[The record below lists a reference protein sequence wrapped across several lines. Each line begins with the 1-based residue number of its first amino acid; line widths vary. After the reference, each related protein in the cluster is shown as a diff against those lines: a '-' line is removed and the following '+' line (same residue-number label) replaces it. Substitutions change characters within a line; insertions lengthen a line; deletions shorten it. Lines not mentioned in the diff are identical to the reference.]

1 MPSQIWQVQGQCI
14 YVAMDDGT
22 EIRIKEVHTFL
33 LALGLASNTPLPTP
47 ATLREYRLREMKER

>member
-1 MPSQIWQVQGQCI
+1 
-14 YVAMDDGT
+14 MDDGT